1 MGGESWLMRA
11 AIRAAGYE
19 QGKAVLRE
27 VAIEVGRGER
37 VGLLGPN
44 GAGKSTVMK
53 GLLGQLPYWDADV
66 DWRGAA
72 DETNAMSGGGA
83 MNRRLAYIPEQPILY
98 ERFTLWEHLQLAA
111 AVCGISEERL
121 AERAEGLLARF
132 RLGHVKDDYPIKF
145 SKGMQQKTMLV
156 AAFLLEPSVYLV
168 DEPFIGL
175 DPAAVM
181 ELLEALDEERA
192 RGAGVL
198 LTTHVLDSAER
209 LCDRFV
215 LVHEGG
221 AAASGTVADIRAAA
235 GMPDGTPLFDCF
247 HQLTRAAPAEGS

>member
-1 MGGESWLMRA
+1 MRA
-11 AIRAAGYE
+11 AIKAAGYE
-19 QGKAVLRE
+19 QGKAVLRD
-27 VAIEVGRGER
+27 VAIEVRPGER

-53 GLLGQLPYWDADV
+53 GLLGQLPYWVADV
-66 DWRGAA
+66 EWRGEQGRRKGQGSRRDGA
-72 DETNAMSGGGA
+72 ESGGA
-83 MNRRLAYIPEQPILY
+83 MNGRLAYIPEMPILY
-98 ERFTLWEHLQLAA
+98 DRFTLWEHLQLAA

-121 AERAEGLLARF
+121 AERADGLLARF
-132 RLGHVKDDYPIKF
+132 RLRHVKDDYPVKF

-175 DPAAVM
+175 DPAAIM

-215 LVHEGG
+215 LVHEGS

-235 GMPDGTPLFDCF
+235 GMPEGTPLFDCF
-247 HQLTRAAPAEGS
+247 HRLTRTAETP

>member
-1 MGGESWLMRA
+1 MGDHTDGLMRA
-11 AIRAAGYE
+11 HIEAAGYE
-19 QGKAVLRE
+19 QGKAVLRN
-27 VAIEVGRGER
+27 VTIEVRRGER

-53 GLLGQLPYWDADV
+53 GLLGQLPYWIADV
-66 DWRGAA
+66 AWDSSAAPGDAAGAQG
-72 DETNAMSGGGA
+72 E
-83 MNRRLAYIPEQPILY
+83 MNRQVAYIPEQPILY
-98 ERFTLWEHLQLAA
+98 ERLTLWEHLQLAA
-111 AVCGISEERL
+111 AVCGISEARL
-121 AERAEGLLARF
+121 AERAEELLRRF
-132 RLGHVKDDYPIKF
+132 RLSHVKHDYPVKF

-156 AAFLLEPSVYLV
+156 AAFLLEPSLYLV

-175 DPAAVM
+175 DPGAIM

-215 LVHEGG
+215 LVHQGS
-221 AAASGTVADIRAAA
+221 AAAAGTVADIRAAA
-235 GMPDGTPLFDCF
+235 GMPAGTPLFDCF
-247 HQLTRAAPAEGS
+247 RRLTLTAEDS

>member
-1 MGGESWLMRA
+1 MNADERWLMRA
-11 AIRAAGYE
+11 SIEAAGYE
-19 QGKAVLRE
+19 QGKAVLRDVRLE
-27 VAIEVGRGER
+27 VKPGER

-53 GLLGQLPYWDADV
+53 GLLGQLPYWKADV
-66 DWRGAA
+66 QWQAQPGKESAGQG
-72 DETNAMSGGGA
+72 SA
-83 MNRRLAYIPEQPILY
+83 MNSLLAYIPEQPILY

-111 AVCGISEERL
+111 AVCGISEAQL
-121 AERAEGLLARF
+121 AERAEGLLNRF
-132 RLGHVKDDYPIKF
+132 RLNHVRDDYPIKF

-156 AAFLLEPSVYLV
+156 AAFLLEPALYLV

-215 LVHEGG
+215 LVHQGT

-247 HQLTRAAPAEGS
+247 HKLTKPMEAS

>member
-1 MGGESWLMRA
+1 MNADEGWLMRA
-11 AIRAAGYE
+11 SIEAAGYE
-19 QGKAVLRE
+19 QGKAVLRDVRLE
-27 VAIEVGRGER
+27 VKPGER

-53 GLLGQLPYWDADV
+53 GLLGQLPYWNADV
-66 DWRGAA
+66 QWQARTEVGSARPGS
-72 DETNAMSGGGA
+72 AMS
-83 MNRRLAYIPEQPILY
+83 RRLAYIPEQPILY

-111 AVCGISEERL
+111 AVCGISEEQL
-121 AERAEGLLARF
+121 AERAEGLLQRF
-132 RLGHVKDDYPIKF
+132 RLRHVKDDYPIKF

-156 AAFLLEPSVYLV
+156 AAFLLEPALYLV

-215 LVHEGG
+215 LVHQGT
-221 AAASGTVADIRAAA
+221 AAASGTVADIRAAS

-247 HQLTRAAPAEGS
+247 HRLTKTAEAP

>member
-19 QGKAVLRE
+19 LGNAVLRD
-27 VAIEVGRGER
+27 VAIEVGPGER

-66 DWRGAA
+66 RWREA
-72 DETNAMSGGGA
+72 NAVAGGA
-83 MNRRLAYIPEQPILY
+83 MNGRLAYIPEQPILY

-121 AERAEGLLARF
+121 ADRAEGLLARF
-132 RLGHVKDDYPIKF
+132 RLRHVKDDYPIKF

-221 AAASGTVADIRAAA
+221 AAASGTVADIRAAS

-247 HQLTRAAPAEGS
+247 HRLTRAASAEGS

>member
-1 MGGESWLMRA
+1 MNGEDWLMRA
-11 AIRAAGYE
+11 AIKAAGYE
-19 QGKAVLRE
+19 QGKAVLRD
-27 VAIEVGRGER
+27 VKIEVKRGER

-53 GLLGQLPYWDADV
+53 GLLGQLPYWAADV
-66 DWRGAA
+66 EWRGA
-72 DETNAMSGGGA
+72 SGEKDASPDSA
-83 MNRRLAYIPEQPILY
+83 MNSRLAFIPEQPILY

-132 RLGHVKDDYPIKF
+132 RLWHVKDDYPIKF

-215 LVHEGG
+215 LVHEGS

-247 HQLTRAAPAEGS
+247 HRLTSTAAAEGP

>member
-1 MGGESWLMRA
+1 MNGEEWLMRA
-11 AIRAAGYE
+11 AIEAAGYE
-19 QGKAVLRE
+19 QGKAVLRD
-27 VAIEVGRGER
+27 VAIEVKRGER

-53 GLLGQLPYWDADV
+53 GLLGQLPYWVANV
-66 DWRGAA
+66 EWRGASG
-72 DETNAMSGGGA
+72 ENNVGSGGV
-83 MNRRLAYIPEQPILY
+83 MNSRLAYIPEQPILY

-132 RLGHVKDDYPIKF
+132 RLGHVRDDYPIKF

-175 DPAAVM
+175 DPAAVI

-215 LVHEGG
+215 LVHEGS

-235 GMPDGTPLFDCF
+235 GMSDGTPLFDCF
-247 HQLTRAAPAEGS
+247 HSLTRAAEGL

>member
-1 MGGESWLMRA
+1 MEGETNLLMRA
-11 AIRAAGYE
+11 AIEAAGYE
-19 QGKAVLRE
+19 PGKAVLRD
-27 VAIEVGRGER
+27 VTIEVRPGER

-66 DWRGAA
+66 EWGAGA
-72 DETNAMSGGGA
+72 GGGRVGGEL
-83 MNRRLAYIPEQPILY
+83 NGRLAYIPEQPILY
-98 ERFTLWEHLQLAA
+98 ERLTLWEHLQLAA

-121 AERAEGLLARF
+121 AERADGLLRRF
-132 RLGHVKDDYPIKF
+132 RLDHAKHDYPVKF

-156 AAFLLEPSVYLV
+156 AAFLLEPTLYLV

-221 AAASGTVADIRAAA
+221 AAAAGTVDDIRAAA
-235 GMPDGTPLFDCF
+235 GMPAGTPLFECF
-247 HQLTRAAPAEGS
+247 RRLTAQREAGS